1 MKIAVIGTG
10 YVGLVAGACFAGL
23 SHVVT
28 CIDKD
33 KSKIV
38 GLKKGVIPIHEP
50 DLPELVAKCIKNG
63 KISFST
69 DLSKINESEVVII
82 AVGTPATKSGAANL
96 KYLNEVVETI
106 ALESTSD
113 KTVVIKS
120 TVPVGTATQ
129 IKKLFQKLRPEI
141 NFEVISNPEFLREG
155 SAVNDFMK
163 PDRVVV
169 GCSKGAK
176 KTAEELYKPLT
187 TKGIPLIFVTNTT
200 AELIKY
206 SANCYLAMRIA
217 FINEMADLAEKS
229 GADIEEIARGMG
241 HDKRIGL
248 HYLKAGPGYGGSCF
262 PKDTLALVKYA
273 KDQNSNSR
281 IIEAVIKSNK
291 LRKEK
296 MAAKVI
302 DAAKKVKGKNIAILG
317 LAFKADTDDLRDGAS
332 ITIINKLLKA
342 GLKVRAYDPSK
353 PYKEAKKLFKGAEF
367 VDSMNDAL
375 KDADVVCVVTEWS
388 EFKEL
393 DFTKAKKLMKNHIM
407 VDLRNIF
414 APESV
419 AKNGFKYIS
428 VGRQDA

>member
-10 YVGLVAGACFAGL
+10 YVGLVAGTCFAAFG
-23 SHVVT
+23 HIVT

-33 KSKIV
+33 KSKISA
-38 GLKKGVIPIHEP
+38 LKKGIIPIHEP
-50 DLPELVAKCIKNG
+50 DLSDLVIKCIEQDKLC
-63 KISFST
+63 FSS
-69 DLSKINESEVVII
+69 DSSKINDSEVIVI
-82 AVGTPATKSGAANL
+82 AVGTPATKSGSANL
-96 KYLNEVVETI
+96 KYLNEVVENI
-106 ALESTSD
+106 ANTATSD
-113 KTVVIKS
+113 KFVVIKS
-120 TVPVGTATQ
+120 TVPVGTSKQ
-129 IKKLFQKLRPEI
+129 IKSLFKKLRPEL

-217 FINEMADLAEKS
+217 FINEMADLAEKA
-229 GADIEEIARGMG
+229 GADIEEIAKGMG
-241 HDKRIGL
+241 YDKRIGL

-262 PKDTLALVKYA
+262 PKDTLALAKYA

-291 LRKEK
+291 IRKEK

-302 DAAKKVKGKNIAILG
+302 DAAKKVKGKSIAILG
-317 LAFKADTDDLRDGAS
+317 LAFKADTDDMRDSAS
-332 ITIINKLLKA
+332 IVVINKLLKA
-342 GLKVRAYDPSK
+342 GFKVKAYDPSK

-367 VDSMNDAL
+367 VDSMNDVL
-375 KDADVVCVVTEWS
+375 KEADLVCIVTEWA

-393 DFTKAKKLMKNHIM
+393 DFTKAKKLMKNHVM

-414 APESV
+414 AAESV
-419 AKNGFKYIS
+419 AKQGFKYIS